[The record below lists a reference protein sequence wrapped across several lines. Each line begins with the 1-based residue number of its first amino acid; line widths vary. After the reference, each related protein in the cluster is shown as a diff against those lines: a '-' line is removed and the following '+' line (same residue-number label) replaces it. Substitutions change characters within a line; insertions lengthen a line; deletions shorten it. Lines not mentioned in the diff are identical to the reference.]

1 MYLTSFGS
9 LWRECVKR
17 KRFIDPNYISEEVW
31 EDIEWDYLNHQ
42 ERSFLLTRIVIPVIE
57 KAKNEELYK
66 EAYKNINV
74 EELKNYERVEDIL
87 IQLPILFKDNTSFG
101 ARGLRHL
108 AEKKPQI
115 MKHGRKE
122 QACEI
127 FRSSGSKGIPT
138 PTYITTKDI
147 KLESHALGFRCFIPG
162 GFDDEDRLYSTYNLA
177 HKGGRLIQFA
187 GRCIGMEVIAR
198 RPEDNL
204 EEVVNMI
211 SSYKVNTLAAVQPPI
226 IDNDSS
232 AKGGGV
238 TFLSLYKE
246 NFELFGEK
254 GIIKKAFIT
263 GFPIPESIINLAKS
277 INLKLFTTYGCTE
290 FLPLATSTIEGDKC
304 LYNDQHILYAP
315 HIIMLVKESNGKLVN
330 VSEGERGMV
339 IVSTIG
345 ITEGRTIYLNY
356 ALGDT
361 ALFKYENGK
370 CSCGRTTPIISDI
383 KRTDHPGELLGGGCR
398 YV

>member
-9 LWRECVKR
+9 LWREGVKR

-31 EDIEWDYLNHQ
+31 EDIEWDYINPD
-42 ERSFLLTRIVIPVIE
+42 ERSFLLTRILIPVIE
-57 KAKNEELYK
+57 KAKKEDLYK
-66 EAYKNINV
+66 EAYKNLDI
-74 EELKNYERVEDIL
+74 ESLKKYERVQDIL
-87 IQLPILFKDNTSFG
+87 NHLPILFKDNTSFG
-101 ARGLRHL
+101 AKGLRHL
-108 AEKKPQI
+108 VEKDPQI

-122 QACEI
+122 QACEV

-147 KLESHALGFRCFIPG
+147 RLESHALGFRCFVPG

-177 HKGGRLIQFA
+177 HKGGRLIQLA

-204 EEVVNMI
+204 EEVINMI
-211 SSYKVNTLAAVQPPI
+211 STYKVNALAAVQPPI
-226 IDNDSS
+226 TDDDFS

-246 NFELFGEK
+246 NFELFGEN

-263 GFPIPESIINLAKS
+263 GFPIPESIVNLAKS

-290 FLPLATSTIEGDKC
+290 FIPLATSTTEGDKC
-304 LYNDQHILYAP
+304 LYNDQHILYGP
-315 HIIMLVKESNGKLVN
+315 HMITVVKESNGELEN
-330 VSEGERGMV
+330 VAEGERGMV
-339 IVSTIG
+339 LVTTIG
-345 ITEGRTIYLNY
+345 ITDGRTIYLNY

-361 ALFKYENGK
+361 AVLKYEAGK